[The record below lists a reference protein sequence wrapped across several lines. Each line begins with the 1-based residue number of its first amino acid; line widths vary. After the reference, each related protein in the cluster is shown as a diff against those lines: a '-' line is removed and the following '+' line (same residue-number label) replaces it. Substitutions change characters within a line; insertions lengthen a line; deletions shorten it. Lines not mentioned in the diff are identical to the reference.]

1 MRAIVIRF
9 APTVHGAGDHGFVAT
24 LVDIAKA
31 TGVSG
36 YLGDGGNR
44 WPAVHR
50 FDAADLVV
58 RAVEKAPAGS
68 ILHATAEDGVATRDI
83 AAAIGRQVDVPVS
96 PIEDPGHF
104 RFLGGFFGLDAPAS
118 SAITRK
124 LVGWAPRRPT
134 LLEDL
139 NSGVYTGTP

>member
-1 MRAIVIRF
+1 VIRF

-24 LVDIAKA
+24 LVDIARA

-36 YLGDGGNR
+36 FLGDGANR

-50 FDAADLVV
+50 FDAADLVF
-58 RAVEKAPAGS
+58 RAVERAPAGS
-68 ILHATAEDGVATRDI
+68 ILHATAENGVATRDI
-83 AAAIGRQVDVPVS
+83 AVAIGGQLAVPVS

-118 SAITRK
+118 SEITRA
-124 LVGWAPRRPT
+124 LLGWTPRRPA

-139 NSGVYTGTP
+139 NSGVYTGTA